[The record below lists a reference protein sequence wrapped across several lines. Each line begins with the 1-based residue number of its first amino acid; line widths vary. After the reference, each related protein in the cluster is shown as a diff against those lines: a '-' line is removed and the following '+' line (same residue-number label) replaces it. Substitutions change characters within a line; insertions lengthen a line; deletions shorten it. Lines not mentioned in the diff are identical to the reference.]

1 MNEQQL
7 LKLKEDIDQA
17 KSKVSELKGRQQSL
31 NEQLSEEWN
40 CSSVKE
46 AEAKVKKLE
55 KEITDLDN
63 KINEGI
69 KELEEKYD
77 V

>member
-31 NEQLSEEWN
+31 NEQLSEEWG
-40 CSSVKE
+40 CSTIKE